1 VLVGCYH
8 DGLRVNRP
16 YAPGTASDVAI
27 IRRMDRVRVDRWLW
41 AARFYKTRGAA
52 TEAVMG
58 GRVHLNAER
67 VKPAKDVRVGDRLE
81 VTVGDIRR
89 TVVVRGLA
97 EKRGPA
103 AVAAMLYEETPESV
117 ALREQRTAE
126 RRLTRPLGADLGARP
141 TKQDRRRLDALR
153 RAQRRSRP

>member
-1 VLVGCYH
+1 
-8 DGLRVNRP
+8 
-16 YAPGTASDVAI
+16 
-27 IRRMDRVRVDRWLW
+27 MDRVRVDRWLW

-81 VTVGDIRR
+81 VTIGDIRR

-97 EKRGPA
+97 EKRGSA
-103 AVAAMLYEETPESV
+103 AVAAALYEETPESV

-126 RRLTRPLGADLGARP
+126 RRLARPLGADLGARP